1 MNETEKKIRKYFKQL
16 DRSFYMEEDKE
27 KAHLDHAFSIGYGQ
41 TISQPSLVLDMTL
54 ALDLRPEHKVLE
66 IGTGS
71 GFQTDLLARFS
82 SEVFTIERIA
92 PLQEKAEQKL
102 TASGF
107 KNIHFRLGNG
117 SEGWPEAAPF
127 DRIMVTAAAETIP
140 SRLIEQLNEGGK
152 MIIPVG
158 DMSLQEL
165 LLIHK
170 KASGKIVKKRLA
182 YVRFVKL
189 HDN

>member
-1 MNETEKKIRKYFKQL
+1 MNETEKEIKKYFKRL

-71 GFQTDLLARFS
+71 GFQTNLLARFS

-107 KNIHFRLGNG
+107 ENIHFRLGNG

-127 DRIMVTAAAETIP
+127 DRIMVTAAAETVP
-140 SRLIEQLNEGGK
+140 SKLIDQLKEGGK

-158 DMSLQEL
+158 DMNLQEL
-165 LLIHK
+165 LLLHK
-170 KASGKIVKKRLA
+170 KTSGKIVKKQLA
-182 YVRFVKL
+182 HVRFVKL
-189 HDN
+189 HDK